1 MSGAGTTIWTSARSL
16 AWRAARTGTGTTA
29 CAGTRTSPPVH
40 TGLGHR
46 RARIGIGIVD
56 VLSFRS
62 GLVEIQLVG
71 IRCVEQIGQ
80 TGFCRLTMFAIR
92 IVGKVGVIIFF
103 AYAAVEGTVVVCLLV
118 RSRCLCLFAG
128 WLRLIVGFLEID
140 DV

>member
-1 MSGAGTTIWTSARSL
+1 MTRAGTTIWTSARSL

-56 VLSFRS
+56 VLSCVSVLF
-62 GLVEIQLVG
+62 EIQLVRIRG
-71 IRCVEQIGQ
+71 IDQICQ
-80 TGFCRLTMFAIR
+80 TGVFRLTMFAIR

-103 AYAAVEGTVVVCLLV
+103 AYAAVEGTVVVSLLV

-128 WLRLIVGFLEID
+128 WLGLIVGFLEID

>member
-16 AWRAARTGTGTTA
+16 AWRAARTGT
-29 CAGTRTSPPVH
+29 GTRTSPPVH

-71 IRCVEQIGQ
+71 ICSIEQIGQ
-80 TGFCRLTMFAIR
+80 TGFCSLTMFAIR
-92 IVGKVGVIIFF
+92 IVGKVGVIVFF
-103 AYAAVEGTVVVCLLV
+103 IDTAIESPVVVCLLTLA
-118 RSRCLCLFAG
+118 S
-128 WLRLIVGFLEID
+128 
-140 DV
+140 